1 MMKKTSVE
9 DQARVDAI
17 EAALLARW
25 PENRIAPTLERIQ
38 ALVDALG
45 SPQLSY
51 PTIHI
56 GGTNGKTTTSR
67 MVDSLLFSM
76 GLRTGRFTS
85 PHLETYRERIAINGE
100 PIDPKDLI
108 FSYNDIAAY
117 FDFIDSKFDNPVS
130 FFEAVTALAFAAFA
144 EYPID
149 IGIIEVG
156 MGGEW
161 DATNVVKADVS
172 VITPIGLDHM
182 EYLGNSLVEIAST
195 KAGIIKEGGF
205 AVLSQQEPE
214 VAVELLRKAA
224 EVGADVAREG
234 LEYSVIS
241 RAVAVGGQLVTIQG
255 LKGVYDEIFIPLHGK
270 HQASNAA
277 AALVAVEVFFGEND
291 LDIDAV
297 REGFAQ
303 VKSPG
308 RCEVIHR
315 DPTIILDAAHNPHG
329 SIALVETIESE
340 FTFDEIIGVVGVMGD
355 KDARGILLN
364 FEKFMD
370 SIIVTKNSSH
380 RAMEVS
386 DLELLAI
393 EIFGADRVYSSPDLE
408 SAIEK
413 AVKDSVRPL
422 SDETL
427 GIVITGS
434 VVTVGEARTFVNNK
448 FAQKEQQEEPGER

>member
-1 MMKKTSVE
+1 MKNISIE
-9 DQARVDAI
+9 DQERVDAI

-51 PTIHI
+51 PTIHV

-67 MVDSLLFSM
+67 MIDSLLFSM

-100 PIDPKDLI
+100 PIDPKELI
-108 FSYNDIAAY
+108 FAYNDIAAY

-144 EYPID
+144 EHPID
-149 IGIIEVG
+149 IGVIEVG

-161 DATNVVKADVS
+161 DATNVVNADVS

-182 EYLGNSLVEIAST
+182 EYLGNTLVEIAST

-234 LEYSVIS
+234 LEYSVLS

-277 AALVAVEVFFGEND
+277 AALVAVEVFFGENE

-340 FTFDEIIGVVGVMGD
+340 FTFDEIIGIVGVMGD
-355 KDARGILLN
+355 KDARGILVN

-370 SIIVTKNSSH
+370 SIIVTKNSSP
-380 RAMEVS
+380 RAMQVS
-386 DLELLAI
+386 DLENLAI
-393 EIFGADRVYSSPDLE
+393 EIFGADRVFSAPDLE
-408 SAIEK
+408 AAIEK
-413 AVKDSVRPL
+413 AIKDSVRPL

-434 VVTVGEARTFVNNK
+434 VVTVGEARTYVNNK
-448 FAQKEQQEEPGER
+448 FATKTAGER

>member
-1 MMKKTSVE
+1 MNQISAQ

-108 FSYNDIAAY
+108 FTYNDIAAY
-117 FDFIDSKFDNPVS
+117 FDFIDSRFDNPIS

-144 EYPID
+144 EHPID

-172 VITPIGLDHM
+172 IITPIGLDHM
-182 EYLGNSLVEIAST
+182 EYLGNTLTEIAST

-205 AVLSQQEPE
+205 AVLSQQEPA

-234 LEYSVIS
+234 VEYSVIS
-241 RAVAVGGQLVTIQG
+241 RAVAIGGQLLTIQG

-277 AALVAVEVFFGEND
+277 AALVAVEVFFGENE

-303 VKSPG
+303 VTSPG

-329 SIALVETIESE
+329 SIALHQTLESE

-355 KDARGILLN
+355 KDARGILVN

-386 DLELLAI
+386 DLETLAI
-393 EIFGADRVYSSPDLE
+393 EIFSADRVHSSPNLE
-408 SAIEK
+408 AAIEK
-413 AVKDSVRPL
+413 ALKDTIRPL
-422 SDETL
+422 SDESL
-427 GIVITGS
+427 GIVVTGS
-434 VVTVGEARTFVNNK
+434 VVTVGEARTYVNNK
-448 FAQKEQQEEPGER
+448 FARKETGEK

>member
-1 MMKKTSVE
+1 MNQISPE

-17 EAALLARW
+17 ETALLARW

-100 PIDPKDLI
+100 PIEPKELI
-108 FSYNDIAAY
+108 FAYNDIAAY

-144 EYPID
+144 EHPID

-161 DATNVVKADVS
+161 DATNVVQADVS

-182 EYLGNSLVEIAST
+182 EYLGDTLVEIATT

-234 LEYSVIS
+234 LEYSVLS
-241 RAVAVGGQLVTIQG
+241 RAVAIGGQLVTIQG
-255 LKGVYDEIFIPLHGK
+255 LKGVYDDIFIPLHGK

-340 FTFDEIIGVVGVMGD
+340 FTFDEIVGVVGVMGD
-355 KDARGILLN
+355 KDARGILVN

-380 RAMEVS
+380 RAMDVS
-386 DLELLAI
+386 DLEALAI
-393 EIFGADRVYSSPDLE
+393 EIFGADRVYSAPHLE
-408 SAIEK
+408 AALEK
-413 AVKDSVRPL
+413 ALQDSVRPL
-422 SDETL
+422 SDESL
-427 GIVITGS
+427 GIVVTGS
-434 VVTVGEARTFVNNK
+434 VVTVGEARTYIKSK
-448 FAQKEQQEEPGER
+448 FAPKKVGDK